1 MSFIYDKST
10 IMEMNYMPSRSDQKT
25 GDKGD
30 RFRELIENVSEGII
44 VFAGSTAVYANRG
57 MELITGYTRDELI
70 HMNIFDILH
79 PSDRPFV
86 MENNRKRVSGEKFTG
101 SYNCRA
107 IRKDGATVW
116 VGMRVY
122 RVSWEEENAAVVFME
137 DITRRMETSEE
148 IDELMTRLNLAV
160 EGAQD
165 GLWDVKLDPDDP
177 MNFDND
183 MWFSSQFKRLLGY
196 NENDYDLFPHRLGT
210 WLDLLHPEEK
220 DDVLAMVRDFILHRD
235 KYDLQYRMKTRGGR
249 YRWFHAIGKGVWD
262 RKGRVVR
269 ASGSIRDIT
278 DSKLAE
284 QQLRESEERFRVLHE
299 ASFGGIGIHEKGT
312 IIECNRGLGYIT
324 GYTYDELIGMN
335 GLLLIAPEYRDLVM
349 ERIVSGYD
357 KPYTTFGLKKNGT
370 IYPLEIQGSNVQYYG
385 RIVRVTEFR
394 DITERYRMEDELRK
408 MQRLESIGVLAGGIA
423 HDFNNI
429 LTAIMGNISLAR
441 LKKPEDPECSEL
453 LKEAEDAAYRA
464 RGLTAQFL
472 TFAKG
477 GSPVQGEASIREIIT
492 NSANFILMGSN
503 ISCHYNFHENL
514 KQAKVDREQVSQ
526 LIQNLIL
533 NAKEAMPDG
542 GEINIFARTEKVDRG
557 SKLPLQAGE
566 YVSIRIEDTGI
577 GISKEHIDSI
587 FDPYFTT
594 REEGHGLGLS
604 VVYSVIK
611 RHGGY
616 IEVDSEPGKGSV
628 FTFYLPAAA
637 AIDNGTPVRRDTPV
651 EGTGKVLLMDDDVAL
666 RRVAGR
672 MLESLGYSVTIA
684 ADGNEAIDKF
694 TRALREKEPFA
705 LVILDLTIPGG
716 KGGRETVQEI
726 RKIDHRVKAIVSSGY
741 SDVAVMS
748 DFREYGFDG
757 VMAKPYRIEEMSRVL
772 HDILGVNPRHD

>member
-1 MSFIYDKST
+1 MPEYTDKNSSDS
-10 IMEMNYMPSRSDQKT
+10 ENNYRN
-25 GDKGD
+25 
-30 RFRELIENVSEGII
+30 LIEQASEGVIVLVAATTMYVNREMEII
-44 VFAGSTAVYANRG
+44 S
-57 MELITGYTRDELI
+57 GYSRDELI
-70 HMNIFDILH
+70 SMNIFDILH

-86 MENNRKRVSGEKFTG
+86 VENYRRRVSGENFTR

-116 VGMRVY
+116 VRMRVNP
-122 RVSWEEENAAVVFME
+122 VTWEGEEAVLIFME
-137 DITRRMETSEE
+137 DVTSRMETSEE

-210 WLDLLHPEEK
+210 WVDLLHPDERDNVIE
-220 DDVLAMVRDFILHRD
+220 VVRDFLLNRGM
-235 KYDLQYRMKTRGGR
+235 YDVQYRMRTKNGE
-249 YRWFHAIGKGVWD
+249 YRWFHAVGRGIWD
-262 RKGRVVR
+262 REGRPLR
-269 ASGSIRDIT
+269 ASGSIRDVTERKI
-278 DSKLAE
+278 AE
-284 QQLRESEERFRVLHE
+284 QHLIESEERFRALHE
-299 ASFGGIGIHEKGT
+299 ASFGGIGIHEKGI
-312 IIECNRGLGYIT
+312 IIECNSGLCEVT
-324 GYTYDELIGMN
+324 GFSYDELIGMN
-335 GLLLIAPEYRDLVM
+335 GLLLIAPEYRDQVM
-349 ERIVSGYD
+349 EKIVGGYD
-357 KPYTTFGLKKNGT
+357 KPYSVFGQRKDGST
-370 IYPLEIQGSNVQYYG
+370 YPLEIQGKNAHYFG
-385 RIVRVTEFR
+385 RNVRVTEFR

-408 MQRLESIGVLAGGIA
+408 MQRLESMGVLAGGIA

-441 LKKPEDPECSEL
+441 LKKPGDPEYDEL
-453 LKEAEDAAYRA
+453 LREAEDAAYRA

-472 TFAKG
+472 TFSRG
-477 GSPVQGEASIREIIT
+477 GSPVQAEASIKEIIT
-492 NSANFILMGSN
+492 NSASFILMGSN
-503 ISCHYNFHENL
+503 INCVYNFHHNL

-542 GEINIFARTEKVDRG
+542 GEINISASTQQVDQN
-557 SKLPLQAGE
+557 SPLPLPPGE
-566 YVSIRIEDTGI
+566 YISIRIQDTGS
-577 GISKEHIDSI
+577 GISEEHIDSI

-616 IEVDSEPGKGSV
+616 IKVDSERGKGSV

-637 AIDNGTPVRRDTPV
+637 AIDNGTPAMRDKAV

-666 RRVAGR
+666 RRVASR
-672 MLESLGYSVTIA
+672 MLESLGYSVIIA
-684 ADGNEAIDKF
+684 ADGDEAIAKF
-694 TRALREKEPFA
+694 TRAMGEKEPFA

-726 RKIDHRVKAIVSSGY
+726 RKLDPRVKAIVSSGY
-741 SDVAVMS
+741 SDVAVMA
-748 DFREYGFDG
+748 DYRDYGFDG

-772 HDILGVNPRHD
+772 HDILGGNTRHH

>member
-1 MSFIYDKST
+1 
-10 IMEMNYMPSRSDQKT
+10 MPEYSGQNT
-25 GDKGD
+25 GNSENN
-30 RFRELIENVSEGII
+30 FRNLIEQASEGMIVLVVGTT
-44 VFAGSTAVYANRG
+44 VFANRA
-57 MELITGYTRDELI
+57 METISGYSRNELVS
-70 HMNIFDILH
+70 MNIFDMLH

-86 MENNRKRVSGEKFTG
+86 MENYRRRVSGENYTR

-116 VGMRVY
+116 VRMRVNP
-122 RVSWEEENAAVVFME
+122 VTWEGEDAALVFME
-137 DITRRMETSEE
+137 DITRRIETSEE

-165 GLWDVKLDPDDP
+165 GLWDVKFDPEDP
-177 MNFDND
+177 MNFNND

-196 NENDYDLFPHRLGT
+196 TENDYDIFPHRLGT
-210 WLDLLHPEEK
+210 WVDLLHPDDR
-220 DDVLAMVRDFILHRD
+220 DDVIESMRDFLYNRET
-235 KYDLQYRMKTRGGR
+235 YDMQYRMRMKNGE
-249 YRWFHAIGKGVWD
+249 YRWFHVVGRGMWD
-262 RKGRVVR
+262 RKGRPLR
-269 ASGSIRDIT
+269 ASGSIRDTTERKI
-278 DSKLAE
+278 AE

-299 ASFGGIGIHEKGT
+299 ASFGGIGIHDKGT
-312 IIECNRGLGYIT
+312 IIECNRGLSNIT

-335 GLLLIAPEYRDLVM
+335 GLLLIAPEYRDQVM
-349 ERIVSGYD
+349 EKIVSGYD

-385 RIVRVTEFR
+385 KIVRVTEFR

-441 LKKPEDPECSEL
+441 LKNPEDPEYFEL

-542 GEINIFARTEKVDRG
+542 GEISIFARTEKIDRG

-566 YVSIRIEDTGI
+566 YISIRIQDNGTGI
-577 GISKEHIDSI
+577 SEEHINNI

-616 IEVDSEPGKGSV
+616 IYVESEPGKGAE
-628 FTFYLPAAA
+628 FTFYLPAADSV
-637 AIDNGTPVRRDTPV
+637 DNGTSGERDVPV
-651 EGTGKVLLMDDDVAL
+651 EGTGKVLLMDDDDAL

-672 MLESLGYSVTIA
+672 MLESLGYRVVTA
-684 ADGNEAIDKF
+684 ADGDQAIENVKRAID
-694 TRALREKEPFA
+694 ENQPFE
-705 LVILDLTIPGG
+705 LLILDLTIPGG
-716 KGGRETVQEI
+716 KGGKETIQDI
-726 RKIDHRVKAIVSSGY
+726 RKIDPYVKAIVSSGY
-741 SDVAVMS
+741 SDVTVMS

-772 HDILGVNPRHD
+772 HDILRVKSRRH

>member
-1 MSFIYDKST
+1 MPEYSDKNSSDS
-10 IMEMNYMPSRSDQKT
+10 ENNYRN
-25 GDKGD
+25 
-30 RFRELIENVSEGII
+30 LIEQASEGVI
-44 VFAGSTAVYANRG
+44 VLVAATTVYVNRG
-57 MELITGYTRDELI
+57 METISGYSRDELFS
-70 HMNIFDILH
+70 MNIFDILH

-86 MENNRKRVSGEKFTG
+86 MENYRRRVSGENFTR

-107 IRKDGATVW
+107 NRKDGITVW
-116 VGMRVY
+116 VRMRVNP
-122 RVSWEEENAAVVFME
+122 VTWEGEEAVLVFME
-137 DITRRMETSEE
+137 DITSRMETSEE
-148 IDELMTRLNLAV
+148 VDELMTRLNLAV

-165 GLWDVKLDPDDP
+165 GLWDVKLDPEDP

-210 WLDLLHPEEK
+210 WIDLLHPDER
-220 DDVLAMVRDFILHRD
+220 DDVIEVVRDFLLKRGT
-235 KYDLQYRMKTRGGR
+235 YDVQYRMRTKNDE
-249 YRWFHAIGKGVWD
+249 YLWFHAVGRGIWD
-262 RKGRVVR
+262 REGKPLR
-269 ASGSIRDIT
+269 ASGSIRDVTERKI
-278 DSKLAE
+278 SE

-299 ASFGGIGIHEKGT
+299 ASFGGIGIHEKGV
-312 IIECNRGLGYIT
+312 IIECNSGLCEVT
-324 GYTYDELIGMN
+324 GFSYDELIGMN
-335 GLLLIAPEYRDLVM
+335 GLLLIAPEYRDQVM
-349 ERIVSGYD
+349 ERIVGGYD
-357 KPYTTFGLKKNGT
+357 KPYSVFGQRKDGST
-370 IYPLEIQGSNVQYYG
+370 YPLEIQGKNAPYFG

-441 LKKPEDPECSEL
+441 VKKPGDLEYDEL
-453 LKEAEDAAYRA
+453 LREAEDAAYRA

-472 TFAKG
+472 TFARG
-477 GSPVQGEASIREIIT
+477 GSPVQGEASIKEIIT
-492 NSANFILMGSN
+492 NSASFILMGSN
-503 ISCHYNFHENL
+503 INCVYNFHHNL

-542 GEINIFARTEKVDRG
+542 GEINISARTVQVEQN
-557 SKLPLQAGE
+557 STLPLQPGE
-566 YVSIRIEDTGI
+566 YISIRIQDTGR
-577 GISKEHIDSI
+577 GISEEHIDSI

-594 REEGHGLGLS
+594 RDEGHGLGLS

-616 IEVDSEPGKGSV
+616 IEVDSERGKGSV

-637 AIDNGTPVRRDTPV
+637 AIDNGTPARRDKPV

-672 MLESLGYSVTIA
+672 MLESLGYSVIVT
-684 ADGNEAIDKF
+684 ADGDEALEKF
-694 TRALREKEPFA
+694 IQAMREKDPFA

-716 KGGRETVQEI
+716 KGGRETIGEI
-726 RKIDHRVKAIVSSGY
+726 RQIDTSVKAIVSSGY
-741 SDVAVMS
+741 SDVAVMA
-748 DFREYGFDG
+748 DYRDYGFDG
-757 VMAKPYRIEEMSRVL
+757 VMAKPYRIDEMSRVL
-772 HDILGVNPRHD
+772 HQVFTGEEQDGTP